1 MKSIRTQLIILI
13 FAAVLPALSVIVYS
27 NYERQRLDIAK
38 AQDNALIMVQ
48 SLANDHENDVEV
60 IRRLLMT
67 LVKLPALQN
76 RDAAACKRLFME
88 LIKDNDRY
96 TAIYAADLAGDIFAT
111 TLPSVKININHRKY
125 FQDAVRTKSFSAG
138 EFTIGPVS
146 RRAVLPFAYPLTDPA
161 GRVKGV
167 VAVSLDLDKYGR
179 YFASTTSL
187 PKGATLNLL
196 DRNFTRLYRHPDN
209 EKYVG
214 RTDLPA
220 MVKHLS
226 AAPQEGIFTAAGVDG
241 VKRLFAYKKFDLPG
255 DSSPYLYMRVGIPEA
270 QALATT
276 REIFLRNMGILA
288 AALGAAILIAWLLG
302 HVLIV
307 KRIKRLVDASQQ
319 VGQGK
324 LSARTGLGQM
334 GGELGQLARSFDE
347 MTAALEAKER
357 ERRQAEEELRLSR
370 DRYQAFVNNS
380 SEAICRFEIEGEPL
394 DLSLPLEKM
403 IDQLYRQAVIGECN
417 QTFAADHGYNHYEEL
432 IGFRIGQI
440 YPRLS
445 RGNVAHLVRFF
456 ENGCRLSGVETKSLD
471 KDGKVKYFLSNIFG
485 HVETGRL
492 VRIWGSRQDITR
504 IKQVEE
510 ALRKS
515 EEELTRLIET
525 LAVAVFIHVK
535 GKFIYV
541 NPAFLRLFKASR
553 PEEVLGMRITD
564 FAPPELFD
572 TIRERTRI
580 LTEENRP
587 VPPLEVTLRCLDGT
601 FVTVV
606 SSPMPMVYKEQAAI
620 LTALYDIT
628 ERKRQEI
635 ELQKAHLLLQNNY
648 REIAEL
654 QTKLQEQAIRDPLTG
669 LFNRRYLEESIDREM
684 ARASREKFSIGMIM
698 IDIDHFK
705 QVNDIHGHMA
715 GDLIL
720 QDLAKLLTGG
730 IRAGDIACRY
740 GGEEFLLILPKAS
753 KETTALRAEQWRT
766 DFAVLKTVYGENV
779 LQATISLGV
788 AAYPEDGATAAEVIN
803 AADQAMYHAKRLG
816 RNRVVRALA
825 HT

>member
-1 MKSIRTQLIILI
+1 MSRAYRISVSESVRRHVRVEDGVRTSLELLEIL
-13 FAAVLPALSVIVYS
+13 PRES
-27 NYERQRLDIAK
+27 
-38 AQDNALIMVQ
+38 M
-48 SLANDHENDVEV
+48 
-60 IRRLLMT
+60 
-67 LVKLPALQN
+67 
-76 RDAAACKRLFME
+76 
-88 LIKDNDRY
+88 
-96 TAIYAADLAGDIFAT
+96 ADLLAGELEGRGFKRDGG
-111 TLPSVKININHRKY
+111 K
-125 FQDAVRTKSFSAG
+125 AVRT
-138 EFTIGPVS
+138 E
-146 RRAVLPFAYPLTDPA
+146 
-161 GRVKGV
+161 
-167 VAVSLDLDKYGR
+167 
-179 YFASTTSL
+179 
-187 PKGATLNLL
+187 
-196 DRNFTRLYRHPDN
+196 
-209 EKYVG
+209 E
-214 RTDLPA
+214 
-220 MVKHLS
+220 
-226 AAPQEGIFTAAGVDG
+226 DG
-241 VKRLFAYKKFDLPG
+241 VRVEADLEDG
-255 DSSPYLYMRVGIPEA
+255 SVKVTLAQEA
-270 QALATT
+270 
-276 REIFLRNMGILA
+276 
-288 AALGAAILIAWLLG
+288 
-302 HVLIV
+302 
-307 KRIKRLVDASQQ
+307 
-319 VGQGK
+319 
-324 LSARTGLGQM
+324 
-334 GGELGQLARSFDE
+334 
-347 MTAALEAKER
+347 
-357 ERRQAEEELRLSR
+357 
-370 DRYQAFVNNS
+370 
-380 SEAICRFEIEGEPL
+380 
-394 DLSLPLEKM
+394 DLSSTVE
-403 IDQLYRQAVIGECN
+403 RT
-417 QTFAADHGYNHYEEL
+417 QT
-432 IGFRIGQI
+432 
-440 YPRLS
+440 
-445 RGNVAHLVRFF
+445 VAEV
-456 ENGCRLSGVETKSLD
+456 T
-471 KDGKVKYFLSNIFG
+471 GKA
-485 HVETGRL
+485 
-492 VRIWGSRQDITR
+492 Q
-504 IKQVEE
+504 E

-580 LTEENRP
+580 LTEEHRP
-587 VPPLEVTLRCLDGT
+587 IPPLEVTLRCLDGT

-705 QVNDIHGHMA
+705 QVNDIYGHMA

-766 DFAVLKTVYGENV
+766 DFAALKTVYGENV